1 MTNLIKATVTHRAE
15 TMEEVQALHKKAIQT
30 AAKGYFD
37 VMGFSWVEKAV
48 KEKGEIVDT
57 FFIVNLTF
65 VFDDAKDPIH
75 DWKDVT
81 FLKHGA
87 NADASSD

>member
-1 MTNLIKATVTHRAE
+1 MTNLIKTMVTHRAE
-15 TMEEVQALHKKAIQT
+15 TMKEVQALHEKAIQT

-37 VMGFSWVEKAV
+37 VMGFSWAEKAI
-48 KEKGEIVDT
+48 KEKGEVVDT
-57 FFIVNLTF
+57 YFLVNLTF

-75 DWKDVT
+75 NWEDVA

-87 NADASSD
+87 NADTSSD